1 MHLGAF
7 KCLKNAENNETILPH
22 LRKWRQCAAIHSLPP
37 ELLFYLFLYAIAYPS
52 KPPPA
57 ELSEGG
63 GGRSESGGISEICK
77 SNHFQQRQWRHI
89 NKPLHWRLTAFFSLA
104 ACCILSSIMVEKCKA
119 GAKVIVIGCFS
130 LSFPVIRPNYD
141 CAKRKWRGGKK

>member
-1 MHLGAF
+1 MPQKHRKEQNYF
-7 KCLKNAENNETILPH
+7 PH
-22 LRKWRQCAAIHSLPP
+22 LRKWRQCATIHSLPP

-52 KPPPA
+52 KPPSA

-89 NKPLHWRLTAFFSLA
+89 NKPLHWRLTAFFFSCGLLHF
-104 ACCILSSIMVEKCKA
+104 ILNHGEKCKA